1 MGALIRVVGLSKT
14 FSDGPAAIPVLSD
27 LELEIHQ
34 GEKIAIVGE
43 SGAGKSTLL
52 HILGALDHPTRGQ
65 VFFDGRDVFAASKR
79 ELGVFRNREIGF
91 VFQFH
96 HLLPDFT
103 ALENVMMPALIQGQS
118 RDEARRRAGEM
129 LERVGLHDRELHRPG
144 ELSGGEQQRVAVA
157 RAVVLHPRAIL
168 ADEPTGNLDRVTGD
182 GIHDLLL
189 ELNREHRITIITVT
203 HNERLAAMADRRLR
217 LTGGRLRIALEDPVG
232 SGRAESA

>member
-1 MGALIRVVGLSKT
+1 MGPLIRVVGLSKT

-65 VFFDGRDVFAASKR
+65 VFFDGRDVFAASNR

-103 ALENVMMPALIQGQS
+103 ALENVMMPVLIQGQS

-189 ELNREHRITIITVT
+189 ELNREHSITIITVT
-203 HNERLAAMADRRLR
+203 HNERLAGLADRRL
-217 LTGGRLRIALEDPVG
+217 LLSGGRLGIALEDPVG